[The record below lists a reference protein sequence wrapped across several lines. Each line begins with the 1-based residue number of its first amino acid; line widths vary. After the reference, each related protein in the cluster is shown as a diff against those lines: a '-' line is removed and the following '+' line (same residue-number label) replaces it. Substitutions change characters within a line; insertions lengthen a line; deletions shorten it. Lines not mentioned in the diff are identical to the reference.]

1 MKRLSGLAALP
12 LIAGAA
18 LAEPLPFDGRWGW
31 NVEACAY
38 EPGESDM
45 VPTVIANGEIL
56 YYESLCTIESVEPIG
71 GEGDEAV
78 RTEEGC
84 GGDDA
89 RRDHRGQTAAGGHFL
104 AAAPAS
110 CCCCCCK
117 YCATIFERSIAYCFT

>member
-1 MKRLSGLAALP
+1 MKRLWGLAALP

-18 LAEPLPFDGRWGW
+18 LGEPLPFDGRWGW

-71 GEGDEAV
+71 GEGGSAWRVGLACGGEGETWTKESILAIDDGAGERRRQLIDIDIESGFVAV
-78 RTEEGC
+78 RQDCDWT
-84 GGDDA
+84 
-89 RRDHRGQTAAGGHFL
+89 GQ
-104 AAAPAS
+104 
-110 CCCCCCK
+110 
-117 YCATIFERSIAYCFT
+117 